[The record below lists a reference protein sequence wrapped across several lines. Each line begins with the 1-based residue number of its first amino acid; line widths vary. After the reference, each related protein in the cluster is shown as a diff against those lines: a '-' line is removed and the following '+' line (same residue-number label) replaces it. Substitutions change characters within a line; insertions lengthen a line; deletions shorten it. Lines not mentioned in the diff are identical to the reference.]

1 MVKRTN
7 DRIVLGEVCKVSR
20 YGDSAAPTK
29 YQRARPADSEICI
42 ADESLAPRGAS
53 INDAKPKPREVR
65 HFAAVS
71 CMSVRAAPVGLPP
84 PPVPAPAQVAESKHA
99 ESSEPNGHHA
109 DGSLGGSAGVAGGN
123 RGGYA
128 RAATLPRAP
137 LILVG
142 RVDGSVDLFHMDDAA
157 PVQSWDLTA
166 FTTR

>member
-1 MVKRTN
+1 
-7 DRIVLGEVCKVSR
+7 VSR

-29 YQRARPADSEICI
+29 YQRAHPADSEICI
-42 ADESLAPRGAS
+42 VDESLAPRGAS

-71 CMSVRAAPVGLPP
+71 CMSVRAAPVGLPAP
-84 PPVPAPAQVAESKHA
+84 PMSAPAQVAESKYA
-99 ESSEPNGHHA
+99 ESSEPNGHVV
-109 DGSLGGSAGVAGGN
+109 DGSLSDNPGAAGN
-123 RGGYA
+123 RSGYA
-128 RAATLPRAP
+128 RATMLPRAP

-166 FTTR
+166 FTNR

>member
-29 YQRARPADSEICI
+29 YQRAHPADSEICI
-42 ADESLAPRGAS
+42 VDESLAPRGAS

-71 CMSVRAAPVGLPP
+71 CMSVRAAPVGLPAP
-84 PPVPAPAQVAESKHA
+84 PMSAPAQVAESKHA
-99 ESSEPNGHHA
+99 ESSESNGHAA
-109 DGSLGGSAGVAGGN
+109 DGSLGDSASAAGN

-128 RAATLPRAP
+128 RAAMLPRAP

-166 FTTR
+166 FTNR